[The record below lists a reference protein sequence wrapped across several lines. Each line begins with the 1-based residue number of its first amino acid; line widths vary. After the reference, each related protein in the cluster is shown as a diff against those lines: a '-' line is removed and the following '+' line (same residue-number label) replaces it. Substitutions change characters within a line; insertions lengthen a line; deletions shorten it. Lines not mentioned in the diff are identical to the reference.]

1 MFLIK
6 RGRNYIVYSSNKK
19 IIIITS
25 DRNIAKAYARTQ
37 HDRVRQSRSK
47 Q

>member
-6 RGRNYIVYSSNKK
+6 RGRNYIVYSNNKR

-37 HDRVRQSRSK
+37 HGSKKTRRSK
-47 Q
+47 

>member
-6 RGRNYIVYSSNKK
+6 RGRNYVVYDSNKK

-25 DRNIAKAYARTQ
+25 NKNIAKAYARVQ
-37 HDRVRQSRSK
+37 HGSKETRRSK
-47 Q
+47 